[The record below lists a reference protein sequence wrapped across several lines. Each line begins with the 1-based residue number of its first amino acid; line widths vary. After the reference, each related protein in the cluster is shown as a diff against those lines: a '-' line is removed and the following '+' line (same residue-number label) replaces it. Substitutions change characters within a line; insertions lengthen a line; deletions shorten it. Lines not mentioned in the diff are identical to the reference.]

1 MYILELFTSWT
12 VWTVLTWSEILMWIL
27 DLFKI
32 CFDYSRIFLGDKKK
46 STLQRLENCY
56 KIFMHIFWTTLSIRI
71 DPEWTWFVLS
81 EYRTAVL
88 VNFNITRVR
97 TPKASVLEQPKLIN
111 SAGDLLRFT
120 ECSLCSN
127 KPLRHSKNREF
138 SIHQFLFM
146 RSIDRQGSPLKICMP
161 EFMQIRRQ
169 YRTARTVRD
178 VPMSN
183 FCSH

>member
-1 MYILELFTSWT
+1 
-12 VWTVLTWSEILMWIL
+12 MWIL

-32 CFDYSRIFLGDKKK
+32 CFDYSRIFLGDKK

-56 KIFMHIFWTTLSIRI
+56 KIFMHIFWTTLTIRI

-146 RSIDRQGSPLKICMP
+146 RSIDRQGSALKICMP
-161 EFMQIRRQ
+161 IRADKTSVQDSPNGSGRPYVKLLFPLRQ
-169 YRTARTVRD
+169 V
-178 VPMSN
+178 SGIN
-183 FCSH
+183 FWNLF